1 MDMDFLLLLSFI
13 MCLASF
19 IQGSI
24 GFGFPM
30 VATAFM
36 SLFTDIQTAIFFTLI
51 PATFLNIVSIKSE
64 GKFLEALR
72 KYYPFALLS
81 IIGSSVG
88 MWLLLTLDSQI
99 FKVFLALM
107 ILFYLFINKLN
118 LNLNLVEKSPNKSL
132 WGFGILTG
140 LVGGLTNAMAPIFL
154 MYSLEAKYTRAMM
167 IQAGNITFLSLKVVQ
182 IILFGVH
189 GQLSNI
195 EFGFSSSVLLAVAL
209 FFYLG
214 NKIKKRININT
225 YTKLIKILLFIISFG
240 LLGQAFF

>member
-1 MDMDFLLLLSFI
+1 M
-13 MCLASF
+13 
-19 IQGSI
+19 
-24 GFGFPM
+24 
-30 VATAFM
+30 
-36 SLFTDIQTAIFFTLI
+36 
-51 PATFLNIVSIKSE
+51 
-64 GKFLEALR
+64 
-72 KYYPFALLS
+72 
-81 IIGSSVG
+81 
-88 MWLLLTLDSQI
+88 
-99 FKVFLALM
+99 
-107 ILFYLFINKLN
+107 
-118 LNLNLVEKSPNKSL
+118 NLVEKSPKKSL

-182 IILFGVH
+182 IILFGVQ